1 MERRTFV
8 KKIALGSLLLGQLRL
23 TSACA
28 GPVRKYTFRRSG
40 IPAETAHL
48 VRSKQTDGDPPV
60 VRRQRIII
68 GAGIS
73 GLSVAYHL
81 HQAHENDFLVL
92 EMEEQI
98 GGNAQFGETKA
109 GKFPQ
114 GAHYLPIQNLENK
127 PLLDFLHRSG
137 SVTHFSHDGI
147 PYYNEL
153 ELCHEPEDR
162 LLIFGKWHSGIA
174 ESLVQLH
181 PGEKPVWD
189 RFFEL
194 MDAFRNYK
202 GKDGK
207 DVFFIP
213 QSMASEDHDLL
224 YLDQVS
230 FREYL
235 DKQKLRTDS
244 LDWYLDYCCRDDYG
258 QDTRHISAFA
268 GIHYFAAR
276 KGAGKNTEMHA
287 QLTWPEGNGHLAAK
301 LAEDIRPHI
310 QTGMIVR
317 SIGKTTTGNYLI
329 AAFNWLSKQLMCY
342 EAQEIVVAVP
352 RHVRPWLLSEIQPI
366 DWLMPTHQ
374 PWWVATVELEPFPD
388 FSGVQLSW
396 DNVVFN
402 HPTLGYIYNL
412 NQQME
417 RPNGNSLFTFYKPL
431 DRSEAKENR
440 HTYLRKS
447 DDELKKE
454 IVADMESIYPGIESY
469 IRYMEVRVWGHG
481 MVSPGIGYVTS
492 KERQLQQQAIDGSI
506 HFAHTDD
513 IGFSLFEE
521 AFDIGY
527 RVAQNI
533 INSAADVDSL

>member
-8 KKIALGSLLLGQLRL
+8 KKLALGSLVLGQLRL
-23 TSACA
+23 TAACA

-48 VRSKQTDGDPPV
+48 VRSKPMDGEPPV
-60 VRRQRIII
+60 IRHQRIII

-81 HQAHENDFLVL
+81 DQADQKDFLVL

-114 GAHYLPIQNLENK
+114 GAHYLPVQNLENK
-127 PLLDFLHRSG
+127 PLLDFLHKTG

-153 ELCHEPEDR
+153 ELCHEPEER

-181 PGEKPVWD
+181 PGEKPGWD
-189 RFFEL
+189 RFFKL
-194 MDAFRNYK
+194 MDEFRTYR

-207 DVFFIP
+207 DIFFIP
-213 QSMASEDHDLL
+213 QSMASEDHDLGH
-224 YLDQVS
+224 LDHIS

-235 DKQKLRTDS
+235 EGQKLRTNS

-258 QDTRHISAFA
+258 QDTSQVSAFA

-276 KGAGKNTEMHA
+276 KGAGKNAAMHA
-287 QLTWPEGNGHLAAK
+287 QLTWPEGNGYLAAK
-301 LAEDIRPHI
+301 LAENIRPSI

-317 SIGKTTTGNYLI
+317 SVTKTGTGSYHI
-329 AAFNWLSKQLMCY
+329 AAFNWLNKQFLRY
-342 EAQEIVVAVP
+342 EAQEIVLAVP
-352 RHVRPWLLSEIQPI
+352 RHLRPWLLSEMQPV

-388 FSGVQLSW
+388 FNGAQRSW

-402 HPTLGYIYNL
+402 HPTLGYICNM
-412 NQQME
+412 NQQLK
-417 RPNGNSLFTFYKPL
+417 RPGGNTLFTFYKPL
-431 DRSEAKENR
+431 DKSEATETR

-447 DDELKKE
+447 DEDLKKE
-454 IVADMESIYPGIESY
+454 IVADIESIYPGIESY

-492 KERQLQQQAIDGSI
+492 KERQAQQQAIDGRI

-527 RVAQNI
+527 RVAKNI
-533 INSAADVDSL
+533 INAPANVDPL